1 MASPAVV
8 WKPESQAEKE
18 AVRQQ
23 LERVLAHSCFRNS
36 RRCPSFLR
44 YVVEATLRGE
54 GEHLKERVVGAK
66 VFGRDPDYDTNLDP
80 IVRTTAGEVRKRIA
94 QYYHEPGNEAELRI
108 DLPPGS
114 YAPQFHP
121 APERIS
127 TGAASRLAGARVLPG
142 RLTMLAAGAAAAVLL
157 AGFGTFLF
165 PSRSALGQFWAPVLG
180 SSSPVLVCIG
190 QPAASPGVAARG
202 PVNLATISVSE
213 HIRTV
218 DHVVLADAM
227 ALSRLT
233 GYLGRNRRDFRI
245 LGALSAT
252 FSDLRQGPTVL
263 ISGMDNP
270 WTLRLTEG
278 LRFHFVRVRGRGTW
292 IEDRKNPSRQDWLL
306 NFSEPYA
313 EITQDYAIVGR
324 FADPTTSQMVVVA
337 AGIGENGTIAA
348 GEFVTSA
355 VSWEEFAKTAPAGWQ
370 RKNLEVV
377 LTTEV
382 IDGKTGP
389 PRIIATHVW

>member
-1 MASPAVV
+1 MASPAVG

-23 LERVLAHSCFRNS
+23 LERVLAHVCFRNS
-36 RRCPSFLR
+36 RRCPNFLR

-54 GEHLKERVVGAK
+54 GEHLKERVVGAR

-94 QYYHEPGNEAELRI
+94 QYYHESGNEGELRI

-127 TGAASRLAGARVLPG
+127 TEAPLPPPAARVFPG
-142 RLTMLAAGAAAAVLL
+142 RLTMLAAGVAAAALL
-157 AGFGTFLF
+157 VGFGTFLF
-165 PSRSALGQFWAPVLG
+165 PSRSAIGQFWA
-180 SSSPVLVCIG
+180 PVLVCIG
-190 QPAASPGVAARG
+190 QPAARPGAEAPG

-218 DHVVLADAM
+218 DHVVLADAI

-245 LGALSAT
+245 QGALSAT

-270 WTLRLTEG
+270 WTRRLTEG
-278 LRFHFVRVRGRGTW
+278 LRFHFVQGPGRGTW

-313 EITQDYAIVGR
+313 QVTQDYAIVGR
-324 FADPTTSQMVVVA
+324 FSDATTGQSVVVA

-348 GEFVTSA
+348 GEFVTSPA
-355 VSWEEFAKTAPAGWQ
+355 FLEGFAKTAPAGWQ
-370 RKNLEVV
+370 RKNLEIV

-389 PRIIATHVW
+389 PRIIASHVW